1 MYNLNLKDKFAQHL
15 ANSSQQHFTTRDAL
29 LWYKQNKINPNQVD
43 YSNLYTLIINPL
55 LAEGKIRKILK
66 GLYEV
71 IIPGK
76 QYDDHTHQLD
86 GIDIQESLS
95 QEEREFLEYLKS
107 KGVT

>member
-1 MYNLNLKDKFAQHL
+1 
-15 ANSSQQHFTTRDAL
+15 
-29 LWYKQNKINPNQVD
+29 
-43 YSNLYTLIINPL
+43 